1 MGCRKKKKKEER
13 KGEKKQQQKIRTIT
27 KNENYNKHRIA
38 ADTLEKIKVCLK
50 WPLEG
55 KTRLPIGKRE
65 KEKKKNIYIYIDR

>member
-1 MGCRKKKKKEER
+1 MLKDPPSHGVQEKKKEEER

-38 ADTLEKIKVCLK
+38 ADTLEKLKVCLK

-55 KTRLPIGKRE
+55 KTRLPRMKTII
-65 KEKKKNIYIYIDR
+65 NIE